1 MIRRPP
7 RSTLFPY
14 TTLFRS
20 AFTASVC
27 NLNPTSRGTV
37 RIHSGDF
44 RQAPAIAPH
53 YLSTP
58 EDRQGGAPTPRGTRR
73 PLGPSAPA
81 RLAPAEGKPRGPD
94 HRGEDPARLAGGHPP
109 TH

>member
-58 EDRQGGAPTPRGTRR
+58 EDRQGGAPHPRVTR
-73 PLGPSAPA
+73 PILWPSAPA
-81 RLAPAEGKPRGPD
+81 RLSPPGMEPRREYPSDEEPG
-94 HRGEDPARLAGGHPP
+94 RLARD
-109 TH
+109 